1 MRIFTRTIIAAIAL
15 PALVLAAAACDDGN
29 DDTAPKES
37 AALQAS
43 IAALRADIAESSARV
58 QRNEMLQALVTI
70 DGLRLHE
77 IDETLNEADGAIDP
91 TFVPRTRLFVR
102 MQSLT
107 NWPDELAAEGQDVI
121 ADAVELLK
129 ALEDGDAQAAK
140 GPATAVHE
148 GSHEFNEQA
157 WNIVME
163 GLPAAAGGPEVDEE
177 EEGSETPEAGET
189 PEPEATP

>member
-15 PALVLAAAACDDGN
+15 PALVLAAAACGDD
-29 DDTAPKES
+29 DDTAGNS

-43 IAALRADIAESSARV
+43 ITALQADIAESSTRV

>member
-15 PALVLAAAACDDGN
+15 PALVLTAAACGDEN
-29 DDTAPKES
+29 DTAQSENTAS
-37 AALQAS
+37 QAS
-43 IAALRADIAESSARV
+43 IDEISARV
-58 QRNEMLQALVTI
+58 QRNEILQALVTI

-107 NWPDELAAEGQDVI
+107 SWPDELAAEGQSVL
-121 ADAVELLK
+121 AAGVELLK
-129 ALEDGDAQAAK
+129 ALEDGDAEAAK

-148 GSHEFNEQA
+148 GSHEFNDQA
-157 WNIVME
+157 WNVAVE
-163 GLPAAAGGPEVDEE
+163 GLPAGAGGPEADEE
-177 EEGSETPEAGET
+177 AEGSETPEAGET